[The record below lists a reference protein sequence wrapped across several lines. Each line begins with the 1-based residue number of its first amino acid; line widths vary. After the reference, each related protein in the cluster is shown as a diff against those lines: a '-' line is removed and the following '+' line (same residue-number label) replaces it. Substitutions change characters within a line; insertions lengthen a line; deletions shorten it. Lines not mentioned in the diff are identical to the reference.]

1 MESKVIWIDANIE
14 NEENTTYIDE
24 LESSFSVKITPCK
37 NVYTAINKLKEI
49 KFIETKVI
57 ISGKLY
63 NEFVRMFKDSITT
76 IFVAPKIIVFTKD
89 KTKFLENHR
98 NFENNDNIFYNH
110 CGVADSLIEIIKFL
124 KNEIASNKINI
135 ADNARLTFEY
145 IESKEQLVLPLFFK
159 TLIEKSSNKEMKE
172 YTLSLYNTY
181 SKKSDNIKNLL
192 GSIKSI
198 PNIPVEILS
207 KYYARLY
214 TFESDFFKDINK
226 ELGDNVREKYLPF
239 IKTLYEGVKYQ
250 SLPLSKETLLYR
262 GSKIANSEIEKIKEN
277 MGKKIEGLPSTIA
290 FSKSFLSFSKE
301 KKQAEKF
308 YKSGKINQGLSRVL
322 YVLEKDDEIGYN
334 LATHGDLREVS
345 FFPDEQEVLFFPFS
359 SFEIKDIK
367 EIQIENEAGYEIKL
381 LYLGKYLK
389 DIENDKTLIKNANKV
404 IFESK
409 FKEQLF
415 ETGLIKKENIEK
427 INTQAIYRS
436 FKKYEK
442 EIKEINEKKEIKVVN
457 ESYDNQKN
465 EIVGE
470 IDINIYNINSKI
482 PIINSF
488 EKVKRKNRYEDKSDD
503 WKYKNEKEIKEHTEI
518 KINGKSIPFS
528 YYYIFRKEG
537 KYKIK
542 YIFNKQLTKSNHMFF
557 GCEFLQALDL
567 SGFDTKNIN
576 NMSCMFYNCKMLK
589 NINLLNFDTQK
600 VKNMSYMFAFCNSLK
615 NLDLS
620 SFNTQNVTDMNNM
633 FIDCNNLMYLD
644 LSNFNTNNV
653 VNMSYMFR
661 GNTSLKY
668 LDLSNFNT
676 RKVKAITDI
685 FFNCNLKYDKNVCTN
700 DYKIINELPINYVI
714 KKI

>member
-1 MESKVIWIDANIE
+1 MESKVIWIDENID
-14 NEENTTYIDE
+14 NEENTTYIDD

-124 KNEIASNKINI
+124 KNEIVSNKINI

-214 TFESDFFKDINK
+214 TFESDFFKDINE
-226 ELGDNVREKYLPF
+226 ELGENVREKYLPF

-250 SLPLSKETLLYR
+250 SLPLSEEKLLYR

-277 MGKKIEGLPSTIA
+277 MKKKIEGLPNTIA

-322 YVLEKDDEIGYN
+322 FVLEKDDEIGYN
-334 LATHGDLREVS
+334 LATHGDLRDVS

-409 FKEQLF
+409 FKDQLF
-415 ETGLIKKENIEK
+415 ETGLIKEENIEK

-470 IDINIYNINSKI
+470 IDINIYNVNSKI

-503 WKYKNEKEIKEHTEI
+503 LKYKNEKEIKEHTEI

-557 GCEFLQALDL
+557 GSEFLQALDL

-589 NINLLNFDTQK
+589 NINLLNFDQN
-600 VKNMSYMFAFCNSLK
+600 VENMSYMFAFCNSLK

-620 SFNTQNVTDMNNM
+620 SFNTQYVTDMNNM

-644 LSNFNTNNV
+644 LSNFNTDNV